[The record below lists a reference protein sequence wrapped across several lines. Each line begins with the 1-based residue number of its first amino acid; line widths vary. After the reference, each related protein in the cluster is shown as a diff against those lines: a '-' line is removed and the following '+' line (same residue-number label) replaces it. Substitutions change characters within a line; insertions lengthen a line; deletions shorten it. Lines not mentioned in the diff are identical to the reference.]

1 MHWVLLRLVKEKNI
15 WKINRGCR
23 QASENRTPFKPKT
36 WHKWYSWIYKAAVT
50 LSQSNAQCRTSN
62 HQKQVLFWTKVTLP
76 FVMLRGNSWVFGKGC
91 HLGKGEHRG
100 VQTLLTAWSSVWGYF
115 SYPLPQRPFQ
125 LPYLLFLSSCFFA
138 FFSNLGNQYKAIFI
152 VPCLWTE
159 GPMLLAKLMLHF
171 AKKKHCCSCG
181 LPRSKAVS
189 QRGTCNIC
197 FCLSLSVWLW
207 WVFWWQ

>member
-1 MHWVLLRLVKEKNI
+1 MNY
-15 WKINRGCR
+15 
-23 QASENRTPFKPKT
+23 
-36 WHKWYSWIYKAAVT
+36 YSWIYKAAVT

-76 FVMLRGNSWVFGKGC
+76 FVMLRGTSWVFGKGR

-100 VQTLLTAWSSVWGYF
+100 VQTLLTAWASVWGYF
-115 SYPLPQRPFQ
+115 SYPVPQRPFQ
-125 LPYLLFLSSCFFA
+125 FPYLLFLSSCFFA

-171 AKKKHCCSCG
+171 AKKKHCCSCS

-189 QRGTCNIC
+189 QRGTCNTC
-197 FCLSLSVWLW
+197 FCLSLSVWLMSFLVAIITATESYLPFKW
-207 WVFWWQ
+207 DYFTLKYILVYKKMFQHIKLQRE